1 MEAHVSCRRDCVS
14 AVRGDESVSV
24 RSTKNAKIEWLLLV
38 LC

>member
-14 AVRGDESVSV
+14 AVRGNESVSV
-24 RSTKNAKIEWLLLV
+24 RSIRNEKIEWFLLV